1 MWIFNKIA
9 CIFIIHMKTN
19 INITYNHLLW
29 ADSLHSLI
37 EQDES
42 YHVSHMICSHKLH
55 KLNTR
60 KLSITIVE
68 ATYPNAELVEI
79 VTQLK
84 KLSTPVVVVG
94 YHMDNEFLELL
105 ISKGLDAYVLKTC
118 SKQNLFE
125 ALRNVKEGKKYFC
138 APITESL
145 SKRLNHQGDNNKLTI
160 REKEVLLGLVS
171 LCSNQTIA
179 SKLNISVAT
188 VRTHRKNIMHKFGT
202 KNYLGLLRYACRNGL
217 LDSPDEQ
224 FCVGCCNN
232 KCQNQQN
239 G

>member
-1 MWIFNKIA
+1 
-9 CIFIIHMKTN
+9 MKTS

-29 ADSLHSLI
+29 ADSLQSLI
-37 EQDES
+37 EQHES
-42 YHVSHMICSHKLH
+42 YHVSHVIYSNKIRN
-55 KLNTR
+55 LNTR
-60 KLSITIVE
+60 KSSITIVE
-68 ATYPNAELVEI
+68 ATYPNAELVEL
-79 VTQLK
+79 VTHLK
-84 KLSTPVVVVG
+84 DQNTPVIVIG

-118 SKQNLFE
+118 GKQNLFE
-125 ALRNVKEGKKYFC
+125 ALRNVNEGKKYFC

-145 SKRLNHQGDNNKLTI
+145 SKRLNHQSDNNKLTI
-160 REKEVLLGLVS
+160 REKEVLIGLVG
-171 LCSNQTIA
+171 LCNNQSIA
-179 SKLNISVAT
+179 DRLNISEAT

-232 KCQNQQN
+232 KCQGQQN
-239 G
+239 E